1 MQPKEKNKEKDDKD
15 ASDLEEPEKD
25 GLDPEELAQW
35 DHSWRLTAECVPPTE
50 AQTAQHCAELRA
62 STVWHPTRGMK
73 PGQLKANHS
82 PGKAALPAATRS
94 PAR

>member
-1 MQPKEKNKEKDDKD
+1 VQPKEKNKEKDDKD
-15 ASDLEEPEKD
+15 DSDLEEPEKD
-25 GLDPEELAQW
+25 GLDPEELAQR
-35 DHSWRLTAECVPPTE
+35 DESWRLTAESVPPTQ
-50 AQTAQHCAELRA
+50 AQWAQHSAELRA

-82 PGKAALPAATRS
+82 PGKATLPAATGS